1 MTLSKDDFQFSIHT
15 PVKTLLYVI
24 HLPETDLSVDNKKSY
39 QAYYNRIESFQIK
52 ESNMQYGEFS
62 NAVIYNDYED
72 FVNKLVHYIKFM

>member
-24 HLPETDLSVDNKKSY
+24 HLPETDLSVDNKISY
-39 QAYYNRIESFQIK
+39 QAYYNSIESFKIK
-52 ESNMQYGEFS
+52 ESNLQYGEFS

-72 FVNKLVHYIKFM
+72 FANKLVYYIKFL